1 MLSSVSNVVF
11 KGLLAGLAKKK
22 TRKPRM
28 PELRV
33 KEFLYPVTGSRSTF
47 EFPSR
52 VNLSSPNLY
61 CTPGHRV
68 N

>member
-33 KEFLYPVTGSRSTF
+33 
-47 EFPSR
+47 
-52 VNLSSPNLY
+52 
-61 CTPGHRV
+61 
-68 N
+68 

>member
-1 MLSSVSNVVF
+1 MSSVSHVVF
-11 KGLLAGLAKKK
+11 KGLLAGLTKKK

-52 VNLSSPNLY
+52 VYLSGPNLY
-61 CTPGHRV
+61 CTPEHRV